1 MRCFDEKGVVY
12 VNKMNKIR
20 SKLKAHC
27 VIAIIFVGVLLGTS
41 LTFAGINL
49 YTQRT
54 LENYNDLGLKAARIV
69 AGYFSDDDIV
79 EYADLVNGY
88 VKGTVTSAELNEVA
102 NSAKYQE
109 ISKKI
114 YDLRERLG
122 FNDLLVCSIDLNIL
136 ENHERKSSDSSD
148 WKSIR
153 YIMDSNIDPEK
164 RVYLGSLDTAYAATK
179 EKLIAICHGNKNA
192 YEPFVSNANYGHLI
206 TSIIPIK
213 VDGSNVAFV
222 FAEVLVEDY
231 EKDVSSFIL
240 WTIFV
245 SLVIVAVLVLIAVVV
260 ISRRFVKPILSISS
274 EVGKFVSDNT
284 KVSEELK
291 NIKTGDEI
299 ELLARSVLKMEI
311 DTEKY
316 IENLV
321 DITAEEERIKS
332 ELGVATHI
340 QADMLPSIF
349 PPFPNRNEFSLTA
362 SMSPAKEVGGDFYDF
377 FFVDNNHLGLVMAD
391 VSGKGVPAALFMVI
405 AKTLIKDKAILDG
418 SEGNY
423 STAEV
428 LKYVNTQLC
437 DNNREGF
444 FVTVWFAILDL
455 ATGEGIESNAGHEY
469 PAICRN
475 GGKYELIKS
484 KHSPAV
490 AIMEGTNF
498 KENGFKLNP
507 GDSLY
512 VYTDGVTEATN
523 SGGAL
528 FGEKRLIESLNRD
541 TSASTTETL
550 AIVRKDVDKFV
561 GGASQFDDIT
571 MLCFKY
577 YGKGD
582 PRIERDN
589 LEGSS

>member
-1 MRCFDEKGVVY
+1 MVY
-12 VNKMNKIR
+12 VDRMNKVR
-20 SKLKAHC
+20 SKLGIRC
-27 VIAIIFVGVLLGTS
+27 VIAIIFIGLIFGLS
-41 LTFAGINL
+41 LTLAGVNL
-49 YTQRT
+49 YTKRT
-54 LENYNDLGLKAARIV
+54 LESYNDLGLKAGKIV

-79 EYADLVNGY
+79 EYANLVNEY
-88 VKGTVTSAELNEVA
+88 VKGTVSASELHEVA

-109 ISKKI
+109 ISEKL
-114 YDLRERLG
+114 YNLRERLG
-122 FNDLLVCSIDLNIL
+122 FNDILVCSIDLNVL
-136 ENHERKSSDSSD
+136 ENYERKNPDSAD

-153 YIMDSNIDPEK
+153 YIMDSNVDPEK
-164 RVYLGSLDTAYAATK
+164 KVYLGSLDTAYAATK
-179 EKLIAICHGNKNA
+179 EKLIAICHGSKNA

-206 TSIIPIK
+206 TSIVPIQ
-213 VDGSNVAFV
+213 VNGNNVAFV
-222 FAEVLVEDY
+222 FAEILVEDY

-240 WTIFV
+240 STIFV
-245 SLVIVAVLVLIAVVV
+245 SLTIVVVLVLIAVVV

-274 EVGKFVSDNT
+274 EVEKFVSDNT
-284 KVSEELK
+284 KVSEALK

-299 ELLARSVLKMEI
+299 ELLAKSVLKMEI

-332 ELGVATHI
+332 ELEVATHI

-362 SMSPAKEVGGDFYDF
+362 IMSPAKEVGGDFYDF
-377 FFVDNNHLGLVMAD
+377 FFVDNDHLGLVMAD

-405 AKTLIKDKAILDG
+405 AKTLIKDRAILSG

-428 LKYVNTQLC
+428 LKYVNRQLC
-437 DNNREGF
+437 DNNKEGF

-469 PAICRN
+469 PAICRD
-475 GGKYELIKS
+475 GGKYKLIKS

-490 AIMEGTNF
+490 AIAEGTNF

-523 SGGAL
+523 SRGAL
-528 FGEKRLIESLNRD
+528 FGEKRLVESLNTD
-541 TSASTTETL
+541 TSTSTAKTL

-561 GGASQFDDIT
+561 DGASQFDDIT

-577 YGKGD
+577 YGKGG
-582 PRIERDN
+582 PAN
-589 LEGSS
+589 